1 MSAGGISYD
10 CLTTSRKVTLPSV
23 ESWGTNMNI
32 IKDPN
37 KGIYTRRK
45 DKVGE
50 TQEVLLAQENSGDRI
65 AECINVYARGVN
77 PMVSVSYDNYGNNGG
92 ASSRSHFRK
101 QGVKLPYKPE
111 VFIPPVLR
119 QEDLVPL
126 SRLPRNWVYAFSN
139 PSMPNLI
146 QESSCSS
153 SKNCIE
159 TRHPQF
165 EVDTNK
171 QYIKELPQDY

>member
-32 IKDPN
+32 VKDPN
-37 KGIYTRRK
+37 KGIFTKRR
-45 DKVGE
+45 DKVGD
-50 TQEVLLAQENSGDRI
+50 TQEILLAQDESGDRI

-92 ASSRSHFRK
+92 GGSRSYFGK
-101 QGVKLPYKPE
+101 QQVSLPYKPE
-111 VFIPPVLR
+111 VFIPPIQR

-126 SRLPRNWVYAFSN
+126 SRLPLKLVLRFYKSGATECNSENVLSRGKGMY
-139 PSMPNLI
+139 
-146 QESSCSS
+146 
-153 SKNCIE
+153 
-159 TRHPQF
+159 
-165 EVDTNK
+165 
-171 QYIKELPQDY
+171 